1 MARLHDRL
9 AAYLSAMKTRY
20 SEFRFVWPWPVLA
33 ALLTACAPTA
43 KVPVATTPAPPAA
56 TAPTPADYRA
66 QAEAF
71 LAQYTAEYVRLYT
84 QSSEAEWTSNTHI
97 VPGDTTNARRT
108 ARANERMAAFAGSA
122 STIARLREL
131 LAHKDRLTPLQVKQ
145 LETALYNAANSPQTV
160 ADLVKR
166 RIKAEAAQTEKLYGF
181 DYKYAGK
188 SVTTNDIDALLRTET
203 NPQKRQQIWEASKTI
218 GPTLKPGLLNL
229 RDLRNQTVQALG
241 YPDFF
246 SYQASDYG
254 LTREEMMALV
264 RKLNDEL
271 RPLYRELHT
280 YARYELAKKYHA
292 RQVPDYLPASWLPN
306 RWGQDWGSL
315 VTVRGINLDA
325 ALAKK
330 GQEWPV
336 RQAERFYESLGFPA
350 LPASFYEKSSLYPL
364 PPGATYKK
372 NNHASAWH
380 LDLNQDVRS
389 LMSVE
394 PNTEWYETTHH
405 ELGHIYYY
413 LTYTNPDVPP
423 LLRQGANRAYHEAI
437 GSMMGLAAQ
446 QKPFLVGLGLVDAK
460 TPTDQTQQLLKEA
473 LQYVPFIPFAS
484 GVMSEWENAFYAENL
499 PADQLNARWWALC
512 KQYQGMVPPTPR
524 GEDYLDPATKT
535 HINDDPAQYY
545 DYALSYVLLFQ
556 LHDHIARHILHQ
568 DPHATNYYGS
578 REVGRFLQ
586 AIMRPG
592 SSRDWRVVLKEK
604 TGEDLSARAMVA
616 YFQPLMTYLQAQN
629 KGRKYTM

>member
-1 MARLHDRL
+1 
-9 AAYLSAMKTRY
+9 MKTCY
-20 SEFRFVWPWPVLA
+20 SEFRFARPGPVLA
-33 ALLTACAPTA
+33 ALLTLTTCAPTV
-43 KVPVATTPAPPAA
+43 KMPVATTPAPLTAPAA
-56 TAPTPADYRA
+56 PASPTAPGYRA
-66 QAEAF
+66 QAETF
-71 LAQYTAEYVRLYT
+71 LTQYSAEYVRLYT
-84 QSSEAEWTSNTHI
+84 QASEAEWTSNTHI
-97 VPGDTTNARRT
+97 VPGDTANAGRT

-122 STIARLREL
+122 PNIAKLREL
-131 LAHKDRLTPLQVKQ
+131 LAHKDQLTPLQVKQ

-160 ADLVKR
+160 AGLVKQ

-181 DYKYAGK
+181 TYTYAGK
-188 SVTTNDIDALLRTET
+188 PVTTNDLDELLRTET
-203 NPQKRQQIWEASKTI
+203 NPQKRRQIWEASKEI

-254 LTREEMMALV
+254 LSRQEMMQLV
-264 RKLNDEL
+264 RQLNDEL

-280 YARYELAKKYHA
+280 YARYELAKKYGVK
-292 RQVPDYLPASWLPN
+292 QVPDYLPAQWLPN

-315 VTVRGINLDA
+315 VTVKGLNLDA
-325 ALAKK
+325 VLAKR
-330 GQEWPV
+330 GPEYPV
-336 RQAERFYESLGFPA
+336 KQAERFYQSLGFPA

-364 PPGATYKK
+364 PATASYKK

-380 LDLNQDVRS
+380 MDLGQDVRS

-413 LTYTNPDVPP
+413 LTYTNPEVPP

-446 QKPFLVGLGLVDAK
+446 QKPFLAGLGLIDPK
-460 TPTDQTQQLLKEA
+460 TKTDQTQQLLKEA

-499 PADQLNARWWALC
+499 PADQLNAKWWALC
-512 KQYQGMVPPTPR
+512 KQYQGMVPPTAR
-524 GEDYLDPATKT
+524 GENFLDPATKT

-545 DYALSYVLLFQ
+545 DYALSYIILFQ
-556 LHDHIARHILHQ
+556 LHDHIARKILHQ

-578 REVGRFLQ
+578 KAVGQFLQ
-586 AIMRPG
+586 DIMRPG
-592 SSRDWRVVLKEK
+592 SSRDWRMVLKEK
-604 TGEDLSARAMVA
+604 TGEDLSARAMVD
-616 YFQPLMTYLQAQN
+616 YFQPLMVYLKAQN
-629 KGRKYTM
+629 KGRNYTM